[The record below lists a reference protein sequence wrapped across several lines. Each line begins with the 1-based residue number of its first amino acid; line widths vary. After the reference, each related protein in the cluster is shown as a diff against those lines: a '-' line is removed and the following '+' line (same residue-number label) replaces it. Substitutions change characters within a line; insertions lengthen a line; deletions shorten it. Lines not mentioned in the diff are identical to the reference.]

1 MQSMYFLIPISL
13 VLFVLGIFAIY
24 YAIKSRQF
32 DDLDNESQRVIL
44 DDRQFRREQLGQN
57 PAKPSSSQPP
67 KIPNTNSTKLIGIKK
82 YMLCIVHPHYLA

>member
-1 MQSMYFLIPISL
+1 MYATMQSMYFLIPISL

-24 YAIKSRQF
+24 YAVKSRQF

-57 PAKPSSSQPP
+57 PIAAKTTTQ
-67 KIPNTNSTKLIGIKK
+67 KNLDKT
-82 YMLCIVHPHYLA
+82 A

>member
-24 YAIKSRQF
+24 YAVKSRQF

-57 PAKPSSSQPP
+57 PITAKPTTQ
-67 KIPNTNSTKLIGIKK
+67 KNLDKT
-82 YMLCIVHPHYLA
+82 A

>member
-24 YAIKSRQF
+24 YAVKSRQF

-57 PAKPSSSQPP
+57 PITAKTTTQ
-67 KIPNTNSTKLIGIKK
+67 KNLDKT
-82 YMLCIVHPHYLA
+82 A

>member
-24 YAIKSRQF
+24 YAVKSRQF

-44 DDRQFRREQLGQN
+44 DDRQFRREQLEQN
-57 PAKPSSSQPP
+57 PIAAKTTTQ
-67 KIPNTNSTKLIGIKK
+67 KNLDKT
-82 YMLCIVHPHYLA
+82 A

>member
-32 DDLDNESQRVIL
+32 DDLDNEAQRVIL
-44 DDRQFRREQLGQN
+44 DDRQFRREQLGQH

-67 KIPNTNSTKLIGIKK
+67 KTQDPTDEQK
-82 YMLCIVHPHYLA
+82 

>member
-1 MQSMYFLIPISL
+1 MQSMYFFFPISL

-24 YAIKSRQF
+24 YAVKSRQF

-57 PAKPSSSQPP
+57 PIAAKTTTQ
-67 KIPNTNSTKLIGIKK
+67 KNLDKT
-82 YMLCIVHPHYLA
+82 A

>member
-24 YAIKSRQF
+24 YAVKSRQF
-32 DDLDNESQRVIL
+32 DDLDYESQRVIL

-57 PAKPSSSQPP
+57 PIAAKTTTQ
-67 KIPNTNSTKLIGIKK
+67 KNLDKT
-82 YMLCIVHPHYLA
+82 A

>member
-13 VLFVLGIFAIY
+13 MLFVLGIFAIY

-57 PAKPSSSQPP
+57 PAKPSSSQPVSYTHLP
-67 KIPNTNSTKLIGIKK
+67 SPRDRTRSR
-82 YMLCIVHPHYLA
+82 MPSSA

>member
-24 YAIKSRQF
+24 YAVKSRQF

-44 DDRQFRREQLGQN
+44 DDRQFCREQLGQN
-57 PAKPSSSQPP
+57 PIAAKTTTQ
-67 KIPNTNSTKLIGIKK
+67 KNLDKT
-82 YMLCIVHPHYLA
+82 A

>member
-13 VLFVLGIFAIY
+13 VLFIFGIFAIY
-24 YAIKSRQF
+24 YAVKSHQF

-57 PAKPSSSQPP
+57 PAKPSSTPP
-67 KIPNTNSTKLIGIKK
+67 SKQETSRNQEP
-82 YMLCIVHPHYLA
+82 

>member
-24 YAIKSRQF
+24 YAVKSRQF

-57 PAKPSSSQPP
+57 AIAAKTTTQ
-67 KIPNTNSTKLIGIKK
+67 KNLDKT
-82 YMLCIVHPHYLA
+82 A